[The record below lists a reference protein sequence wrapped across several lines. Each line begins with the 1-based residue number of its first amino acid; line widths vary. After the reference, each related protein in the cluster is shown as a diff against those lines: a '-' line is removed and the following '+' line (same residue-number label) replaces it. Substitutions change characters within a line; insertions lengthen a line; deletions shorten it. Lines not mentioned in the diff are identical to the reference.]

1 MADIVEKKTTT
12 FRFDKTIYEK
22 IQMVAK
28 LRRQSSTSFIELI
41 MNDFCDD
48 FLKKREEAIYRPNK
62 NS

>member
-41 MNDFCDD
+41 MGDFCDEY
-48 FLKKREEAIYRPNK
+48 LKKREEAIYRPNK

>member
-1 MADIVEKKTTT
+1 MMDIAEKKTTT

-28 LRRQSSTSFIELI
+28 IRRQSATSFIELI
-41 MNDFCDD
+41 MGDFCDD
-48 FLKKREEAIYRPNK
+48 FLEKREQAIYRPKK

>member
-22 IQMVAK
+22 IQGVAK
-28 LRRQSSTSFIELI
+28 IRRQSATSFIELI
-41 MNDFCDD
+41 MNDYCDD
-48 FLKKREEAIYRPNK
+48 FLKKREEAIYRPKK